1 MAKQLDNG
9 EYTVEVAL
17 TGGSGKA
24 TVQSPTK
31 LTVED
36 GKMTAEIRW
45 SSSHYDYM
53 EVDGKEYRP
62 VNTEG
67 NSLFVIDVS
76 GLDSD
81 IPVKAET
88 LAMSTPHMID
98 YTLRFDSATV
108 RKTGDGLTT
117 MIVTCALGA
126 AILAGAAAAVFRK
139 RRKA

>member
-76 GLDSD
+76 ELDSD

-98 YTLRFDSATV
+98 YTLRFDSETV
-108 RKTGDGLTT
+108 RKTGDGITT

>member
-31 LTVED
+31 LTAED

-76 GLDSD
+76 ELDSD

-98 YTLRFDSATV
+98 YTLRFDSETV
-108 RKTGDGLTT
+108 RKTGDGITT

-126 AILAGAAAAVFRK
+126 AIIAGAAAAVFRK

>member
-1 MAKQLDNG
+1 
-9 EYTVEVAL
+9 
-17 TGGSGKA
+17 
-24 TVQSPTK
+24 
-31 LTVED
+31 
-36 GKMTAEIRW
+36 
-45 SSSHYDYM
+45 M